1 MGARR
6 ADPAVWIES
15 RQPASGAQSTPGGG
29 EPRKGQLVRVSK
41 KKIVSLAAAGLL
53 TASLVGCGS
62 TADDTYDLYDPD
74 DPRTGSEAAEQQATP
89 GAEKSS
95 AEVTQATFVELVG
108 ASQESAT
115 TMHMETTYSGAAAE
129 AAGITGVTMP
139 IDLDL
144 SDPESPRMAM
154 SMNAEGMEL
163 SMIVVDETYY
173 LSMGELTEGKYI
185 KASLEEMMDDPMMG
199 SFQSMS
205 GSADPKAQ
213 LEGFRDAIVSF
224 EASGSDTVDGTDV
237 DLYTLVLDPAKVTG
251 PQIEQLDPKMVEA
264 LGEMT
269 VVYALDETD
278 RPLRVEVTMMIDGKA
293 LVSTS
298 EFSRWGED
306 LDIEAPSADQI
317 FEQ

>member
-1 MGARR
+1 M
-6 ADPAVWIES
+6 
-15 RQPASGAQSTPGGG
+15 
-29 EPRKGQLVRVSK
+29 RVSK
-41 KKIVSLAAAGLL
+41 KKVVSLAAAGLL
-53 TASLVGCGS
+53 AVSLVGCGS
-62 TADDTYDLYDPD
+62 TPVDTYDLYDPD
-74 DPRTGSEAAEQQATP
+74 DPGTGSETAEEQATP
-89 GAEKSS
+89 GAKKSS
-95 AEVTQATFVELVG
+95 AEVTQATFVDLVG

-139 IDLDL
+139 TDVDV
-144 SDPESPRMAM
+144 SDPESPRMSM
-154 SMNAEGMEL
+154 SMNAEGTEL
-163 SMIVVDETYY
+163 SMIVVDGTYY

-185 KASLEEMMDDPMMG
+185 KASLDEMMDDPMMG

-213 LEGFRDAIVSF
+213 LEGFGDAIVSF

-237 DLYTLVLDPAKVTG
+237 DLYTLVLDPTKVTG
-251 PQIEQLDPKMVEA
+251 PQIEQLDPEMVEA
-264 LGEMT
+264 LGGMT

-278 RPLRVEVTMMIDGKA
+278 RPLRVEVTMVIEGKS

-298 EFSRWGED
+298 VFSRWGED
-306 LDIEAPSADQI
+306 LDIEAPPADQI